1 MVPISLLELKQTLL
15 ILCNT
20 QDYNQLVNEE
30 FALAA
35 DHNRCVSR
43 FRFEAMLK
51 VISKLFCYFG
61 EGQNYGPQFIYGW
74 VEEVFE
80 QVHYL
85 LCFLSMNMFNNYRSL
100 IINFV
105 FAIAVSRYHWTQ

>member
-1 MVPISLLELKQTLL
+1 MVPLSLLDLKQTLL

-20 QDYNQLVNEE
+20 PNFDQLVVEE

-51 VISKLFCYFG
+51 VISKLFCYLD
-61 EGQNYGPQFIYGW
+61 EGLHYGPQLISGW
-74 VEEVFE
+74 VHEVFE
-80 QVHYL
+80 QV
-85 LCFLSMNMFNNYRSL
+85 
-100 IINFV
+100 
-105 FAIAVSRYHWTQ
+105 

>member
-20 QDYNQLVNEE
+20 RDFDHLVMEE

-51 VISKLFCYFG
+51 VISRIFCYLN
-61 EGQNYGPQFIYGW
+61 ESQHYGPQYISGW
-74 VEEVFE
+74 VDEVFE
-80 QVHYL
+80 QV
-85 LCFLSMNMFNNYRSL
+85 S
-100 IINFV
+100 
-105 FAIAVSRYHWTQ
+105 FA